1 MNCYAKKGEEKYL
14 TDLDLMIAAAIKRKR
29 IEAEKRTG
37 QELRVRYQEVGDW
50 QQEEKPRK

>member
-1 MNCYAKKGEEKYL
+1 MDCYAKKGEEIYL
-14 TDLDLMIAAAIKRKR
+14 TGLDLMIAAAIKRKKL
-29 IEAEKRTG
+29 EAEKRTG